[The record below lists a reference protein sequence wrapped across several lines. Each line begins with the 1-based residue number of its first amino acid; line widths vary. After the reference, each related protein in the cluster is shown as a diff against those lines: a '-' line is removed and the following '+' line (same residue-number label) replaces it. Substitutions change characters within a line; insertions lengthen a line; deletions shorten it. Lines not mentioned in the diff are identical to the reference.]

1 MDEHSIECWQA
12 KNKVWLIAGEIT
24 SAIIALAFML
34 ITISFLFAENK
45 ETTILMKGLAVFGTV
60 TIGLII
66 VGGLNYLTD
75 KIFRNIAIHKIH
87 QKEKTEILKWVD
99 EYSQY
104 YEATEGRKPTEK
116 ELDQALNRWYQNK
129 P

>member
-60 TIGLII
+60 IIGLII

-75 KIFRNIAIHKIH
+75 KIFRKIAIYKIH
-87 QKEKTEILKWVD
+87 QEEKKTVLQWVKQ
-99 EYSQY
+99 YSEFYQ
-104 YEATEGRKPTEK
+104 ATEGQKPTEE